1 MNAVEE
7 LHKKAQAE
15 KEKVRRKNGT
25 GQLQKYG
32 TIYVGD
38 GRLKTIARNEAHE
51 RIEVEYQTKQAVLQ
65 WKKVIKYLKD
75 SYKQA
80 GTPFT
85 SLGRVPLVEARL
97 MEYLRVFEQLFVFFK
112 DNFDSDNDDGY

>member
-15 KEKVRRKNGT
+15 KEKVRCKNGT

-38 GRLKTIARNEAHE
+38 GRLKIIARNEARE
-51 RIEVEYQTKQAVLQ
+51 CMEVEYQTKQAVL
-65 WKKVIKYLKD
+65 
-75 SYKQA
+75 
-80 GTPFT
+80 
-85 SLGRVPLVEARL
+85 
-97 MEYLRVFEQLFVFFK
+97 
-112 DNFDSDNDDGY
+112 